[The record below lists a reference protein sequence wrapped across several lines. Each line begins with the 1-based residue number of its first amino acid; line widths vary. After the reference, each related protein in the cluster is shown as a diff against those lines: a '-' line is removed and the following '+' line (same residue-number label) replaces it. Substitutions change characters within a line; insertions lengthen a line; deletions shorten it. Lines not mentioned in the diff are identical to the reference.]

1 MDYRSTAA
9 SSHADVTLVEKEKGP
24 QLMGVIS
31 EPVLSVVGIGQA
43 GEAQTTFPAKTA
55 KPIDARIINT

>member
-1 MDYRSTAA
+1 
-9 SSHADVTLVEKEKGP
+9 
-24 QLMGVIS
+24 MGVIS

-55 KPIDARIINT
+55 KPIDARIIENT